1 MDLKGCKKLAGA
13 SAFPI
18 TMSNIFRSMGAARVE
33 ERAERYSTVATLADH
48 DSVGQQ
54 PARYYSQIYS
64 NTDGCT
70 QPKEADI
77 LASAVIRMT

>member
-1 MDLKGCKKLAGA
+1 MRAGEA
-13 SAFPI
+13 L
-18 TMSNIFRSMGAARVE
+18 RD
-33 ERAERYSTVATLADH
+33 TVATLADH
-48 DSVGQQ
+48 DSAGQQ
-54 PARYYSQIYS
+54 PGRYYSQIYS

>member
-1 MDLKGCKKLAGA
+1 MRD
-13 SAFPI
+13 
-18 TMSNIFRSMGAARVE
+18 
-33 ERAERYSTVATLADH
+33 TVATLLAEPRF
-48 DSVGQQ
+48 GFGER

-77 LASAVIRMT
+77 LAGAVIRMT